1 MKVPMSRYAR
11 VFAERYGF
19 AILPLRPMSKVPV
32 ERAWQNVDVR
42 NPDEAE
48 AYYTQHPD
56 QNIGLNLGRSG
67 MCSLDID
74 CSESFT
80 AILDAFGVDPA
91 SLDNAPCIQGA
102 SKGRRY
108 LFRVP
113 QDAALDYAKLTW
125 PTRDDQGKWYTV
137 LELRAGSSRFD
148 VLPPSVHPDTKKPYV
163 WLTKPPASIEEWP
176 TPPEWLLHIW
186 SSWQTFR
193 PQLLGVCPWYILPEP
208 KAAPVR
214 ERVDGD
220 KPSVIEDY
228 LSKVSVTEALAK
240 YGYKHVSGNRWLSP
254 HSTTKLPG
262 VVVTGDKCHI
272 HHASDPLNDGL
283 GTPVNAFDLFCYY
296 EHGGDVRAAVKAAAP
311 PPEPRPQVR
320 ELVRKREEPA
330 QPPAEPVR
338 EEPKQEY
345 RWPFRPLGYDG
356 TNYYY
361 LTRDTEQVYCISDSK
376 HTSAGPMLSLADLDW
391 WLNECPNSK
400 GSAVDWTLA
409 ASMCM
414 EACKRVGMFDA
425 RKIRGRGAWYD
436 DGRAVLHLGGGLVVD
451 GKPCDIIDHKT
462 RYIYQRQPDIDN
474 YADVEPADD
483 ETARRVMQLL
493 MRLNWQSPVHASL
506 LAGWVTLA
514 PICGALKWRPHV
526 WLTAQ
531 RGAGKSWTQE
541 NIVRPLLG
549 SSVVVVQGNTTE
561 AGIRQ
566 TLRQDARPVLF
577 DEAEGESASDRKRV
591 QGIIELARQSS
602 SDSSAEIIKGTV
614 SGNGMSFRMRS
625 MFLLGSINVGLSQA
639 ADESRFSVIQL
650 RAAPKTKEAQDAFV
664 QLSKDVVEILTPET
678 CAAIRARVYKLIPVI
693 HTNAETM
700 ARAVAAKMGSRRIGD
715 QVGTLLAGAIALW
728 HSRVIDEEEAT
739 KWVDQIDLSEAQEA
753 EQVSDEEMLLNHLL
767 GAQIRY
773 DSTEGRQM
781 TRNVAELVEAAQSRA
796 NSLHVNLEPS
806 GAIALLA
813 RHGFRVEEDGVWVAN
828 SHPEIARILRDTP
841 WAGGHRRVLAR
852 LQGAECSETS
862 IRFAGAKTRAVK
874 VPLSLIQV

>member
-11 VFAERYGF
+11 VFAERYSF
-19 AILPLRPMSKVPV
+19 ALVPLRPSSKVPV
-32 ERAWQNVDVR
+32 EAAWQSVDVR
-42 NPDEAE
+42 SPDEAE

-56 QNIGLNLGRSG
+56 HNIGLNLGRSG

-80 AILDAFGVDPA
+80 AILDAFGIDPA
-91 SLDNAPCIQGA
+91 TLDSAPCIQGA

-108 LFRVP
+108 LFRNP
-113 QDAALDYAKLTW
+113 EGASLDYAKLSW
-125 PTRDDQGKWYTV
+125 PIKDDAGKWYTV
-137 LELRAGSSRFD
+137 LELRAGTSRFD
-148 VLPPSVHPDTKKPYV
+148 VLPPSIHPDTKQPYK
-163 WLTKPPASIEEWP
+163 WLTKPPATLDEWP
-176 TPPEWLLHIW
+176 TPPDWLLHIW
-186 SSWQTFR
+186 QSWQTFR
-193 PQLLGVCPWYILPEP
+193 PQLLAVCPWYVVPEP
-208 KAAPVR
+208 KEATKR
-214 ERVDGD
+214 EYTGD
-220 KPSVIEDY
+220 KPSVIKDY
-228 LSKVSVTEALAK
+228 LSKVSVTEALAR
-240 YGYKHVSGNRWLSP
+240 YGYKHVAGNRWLSP
-254 HSTTKLPG
+254 HSGTKLPG

-272 HHASDPLNDGL
+272 HHASDPLNDGR
-283 GTPVNAFDLFCYY
+283 GTPVNAFDLYAYY
-296 EHGGDVRAAVKAAAP
+296 EHGGDIRAAVKAVAP

-320 ELVRKREEPA
+320 ELVRKREEPM
-330 QPPAEPVR
+330 PPPPPTEEPV
-338 EEPKQEY
+338 PKQDY

-361 LTRDTEQVYCISDSK
+361 LTRDTEQVYSISDAK

-391 WLNECPNSK
+391 WLNECPNAK

-474 YADVEPADD
+474 YADTEPASD
-483 ETARRVMQLL
+483 EMSRQVFELIN
-493 MRLNWQSPVHASL
+493 RLQWQSPIHASIF
-506 LAGWVTLA
+506 AGWITLA

-541 NIVRPLLG
+541 HIVRPLLG

-577 DEAEGESASDRKRV
+577 DEAEGESAGDRKRV
-591 QGIIELARQSS
+591 QGIVELARQSS
-602 SDSSAEIIKGTV
+602 SDSSAEIIKGTA
-614 SGNGMSFRMRS
+614 SGQGMSFRVRS

-639 ADESRFSVIQL
+639 ADESRFSVVQL
-650 RAAPKTKEAQDAFV
+650 RAAPKTREAQDAFV
-664 QLSKDVVEILTPET
+664 ELSRDSAELLTTET
-678 CAAIRARVYKLIPVI
+678 CAAIRARTYKLIPVI
-693 HTNAETM
+693 HANAETM
-700 ARAVAAKMGSRRIGD
+700 AQAVARKMGSRRIGD

-728 HSRVIDEEEAT
+728 HSRLVTPEEAER
-739 KWVDQIDLSEAQEA
+739 WVGQMDLSEAQEA
-753 EQVSDEEMLLNHLL
+753 EQVSDEDMLLNHLL

-773 DSTEGRQM
+773 DNAEGRQM
-781 TRNVAELVEAAQSRA
+781 TRNVAELVEAAQSRSKA
-796 NSLHVNLEPS
+796 LQVNLETS
-806 GAIALLA
+806 SAIALLT
-813 RHGFRVEEDGVWVAN
+813 RHGLRVDTDGVWVAN
-828 SHPEIARILRDTP
+828 SHPEITRMLRDTP
-841 WAGGHRRVLAR
+841 WAGSHRRVLAR

-862 IRFAGAKTRAVK
+862 IRFSGVKTRAVK
-874 VPLSLIQV
+874 VPLSMILA